1 MKNTLHRPSL
11 LLALG
16 LLLFLMTGGAANAQ
30 QQKFADF
37 DIVRSDITVNLKPT
51 TFSADVT
58 AKVQLVNYTKDA
70 TATSLTLRLTKAAKL
85 NVFSVNGTA
94 ASTEERKQPGSDQQT
109 YAMYSATSLA
119 AIPPGGTVTATMQYT
134 LTFKESTNFAA
145 ITPGDCVLLPES
157 NWTPFVH
164 PTQTAHGADTA
175 PYTLSVTGLDAND
188 IQSDGTRTDAGGAAT
203 FTQTLAGRPW
213 LVASSFDK
221 PVTRTFTPTGGKAVT
236 ITVVTQAGLG
246 AGAGKQ
252 AERVAEEAEK
262 ALTFYANIFGN
273 APMPTY
279 TVISTPRKIIGDR
292 RSPELRGREYDTV
305 RGVRFIGSSGLLL
318 DDSLFRRDALDA
330 DTIEFLA
337 RGAARPWLG
346 GAMKLRGKGLG
357 VVGDALP
364 SWMAALYFE
373 TRFNAE
379 AAREYWIRRTLAYAR
394 MAAVRDSSLGYER
407 GIDAPLAFQTPEDG
421 DYETSTLNKGALVFR
436 LLERRL
442 GRDKLLAAAKKVAE
456 TAGDAP
462 ALETLRATVVGTPA
476 DETLATFFKQW
487 FDDLSEPDFVVGL
500 PQKNDAGT
508 SWTCALRNFGTG
520 DGVFPVIAITD
531 KGETLTATATVP
543 SKGYGTVEFKTTAN
557 IVRVELDPEKLYP
570 QVRFGYDKNSK
581 QFDNDSRPERT
592 SAYSLFFE
600 AEQALKRR
608 LKVGESETMRF
619 TEAEPKLAAALEQM
633 PNFTL
638 ARAFHARVLA
648 GQGKFDAALA
658 EIARVNKSVPAQL
671 YPAAVAALIEGDA
684 AAAKRGDAA
693 AFEAYRRAVN
703 FDAGVEID
711 DAARRGM
718 VATEAALGKTGPIDA
733 DIKTFFGQMDQAVRT
748 GTATAM
754 EPYFIRPDTPKFVLG
769 IVVSK
774 PDNWTTQILRQERLS
789 STRVVL
795 DVRVEVVTATKEVQT
810 GNGVIYLRRTGS
822 GWLIERLDQF
832 TLKKKS

>member
-1 MKNTLHRPSL
+1 MKKNIHHSSL
-11 LLALG
+11 LFALG
-16 LLLFLMTGGAANAQ
+16 LLLFLMTGGAASAQ
-30 QQKFADF
+30 QAKFADF
-37 DIVRSDITVNLKPT
+37 DIVRSDVTVTLKPT

-85 NVFSVNGTA
+85 NAFSVNGTA

-145 ITPGDCVLLPES
+145 ITPGDCVLLPEA

-175 PYTLSVTGLDAND
+175 PYTLTVTGADAND
-188 IQSDGTRTDAGGAAT
+188 IQSDGARTDAGGAAT

-236 ITVVTQAGLG
+236 ITVVTQAGLN
-246 AGAGKQ
+246 AGKQ

-262 ALTFYANIFGN
+262 ALTFYANIFGST
-273 APMPTY
+273 PTTTY

-305 RGVRFIGSSGLLL
+305 RGVRFIGSSGLLI
-318 DDSLFRRDALDA
+318 DDGLFRRDTLDA
-330 DTIEFLA
+330 DTIEFLV

-364 SWMAALYFE
+364 SWMGAVYFE
-373 TRFNAE
+373 TRFNSD

-421 DYETSTLNKGALVFR
+421 DYETSTLNKGAIVFR
-436 LLERRL
+436 LLERRI

-487 FDDLSEPDFVVGL
+487 FDDLSEPDFVIGL
-500 PQKNDAGT
+500 PFKNDAGT
-508 SWTCALRNFGTG
+508 GWTCALRNFGTG
-520 DGVFPVIAITD
+520 DGVIPVIAVTD

-543 SKGYGTVEFKTTAN
+543 SKSYGTVEFKTTAN

-592 SAYSLFFE
+592 SAYSLFSE
-600 AEQALKRR
+600 ADQILKRR
-608 LKVGESETMRF
+608 LKVGEPETARF
-619 TEAEPKLAAALEQM
+619 AEAEPKLAAALEQM

-638 ARAFHARVLA
+638 ARAYYARALA
-648 GQGKFDAALA
+648 AQGKFDAAVVEA
-658 EIARVNKSVPAQL
+658 GKVNKSVPTAL
-671 YPAAVAALIEGDA
+671 YPAAVAALVEGDA
-684 AAAKRGDAA
+684 AAAKKNEAA

-703 FDAGVEID
+703 FDAGVELD
-711 DAARRGM
+711 DLARRGM
-718 VATEAALGKTGPIDA
+718 VAAEAAMGKTGPIDA
-733 DIKTFFGQMDQAVRT
+733 DIKTFIGQMDQAVRT
-748 GTATAM
+748 GTATAL

-810 GNGVIYLRRTGS
+810 GSGVIYLRRTGS